1 MRVSMVVF
9 VTWGFVSLDVGDNL
23 SLSGEVNR
31 GSIAKPMTG
40 RLGVSASASAPVTT
54 TAEKGH

>member
-1 MRVSMVVF
+1 MVVLALR
-9 VTWGFVSLDVGDNL
+9 GFVSSDGGDSL

-31 GSIAKPMTG
+31 GKEVKPMTG